1 MRGWNEEML
10 LALAPTPWQ
19 PLSARPKLR
28 DPMPA
33 RLRAALLAA
42 VVLAHVLALLGLM
55 ALLERRQR
63 AQDDAIIVDFIE
75 RPPPLP
81 EATVVP
87 NETITI
93 RMPQPTPKPTR
104 PKPQVVP
111 KDAKPAPVDLPM
123 QAFEAPQD
131 QELRLYNPDGSLRTP
146 GDMLDRIDEK
156 YGDQRTFSWQIPRL
170 DDAKKYFER
179 NPALAYEK
187 TRFDESWAPDHD
199 ALTALL
205 ERAVEKTTREVK
217 VKVPGMNGSSH
228 LVCTVAVLA
237 LSGTCRVITNG
248 ADWNGPQDDP
258 NTLNPEE
265 DRQCRAWWDKIV
277 DAKTQD
283 AWRETKKLYEDSCRK
298 PLLRPA
304 SG

>member
-42 VVLAHVLALLGLM
+42 VALAHLLALVGLM

-63 AQDDAIIVDFIE
+63 VYEDAILVDFIE
-75 RPPPLP
+75 LPPPPP
-81 EATVVP
+81 ETPVVP

-93 RMPQPTPKPTR
+93 RMPQPTPEPTR
-104 PKPQVVP
+104 PKAQVVP
-111 KDAKPAPVDLPM
+111 EDAGPAPVDLPM
-123 QAFEAPQD
+123 QAVDAPEDAQ
-131 QELRLYNPDGSLRTP
+131 LRLYNPDGSLRTP
-146 GDMLDRIDEK
+146 EDMLDRLDERF
-156 YGDQRTFSWQIPRL
+156 GDKRTFDWQIPRM
-170 DDAKKYFER
+170 DDAKKYFDR
-179 NPALAYEK
+179 NPALAYEE
-187 TRFDESWAPDHD
+187 TRFDKDWQPDHD

-205 ERAVEKTTREVK
+205 EKAVEKTTREVR

-228 LVCTVAVLA
+228 VVCTVAVLA
-237 LSGTCRVITNG
+237 LSGTCRVVTNG

-258 NTLNPEE
+258 NTLDPEE
-265 DRQCRAWWDKIV
+265 DRQCQAWSDKI
-277 DAKTQD
+277 AGATTQD
-283 AWRETKKLYEDSCRK
+283 AWRATKALYEEACRK
-298 PLLRPA
+298 PRLRPA